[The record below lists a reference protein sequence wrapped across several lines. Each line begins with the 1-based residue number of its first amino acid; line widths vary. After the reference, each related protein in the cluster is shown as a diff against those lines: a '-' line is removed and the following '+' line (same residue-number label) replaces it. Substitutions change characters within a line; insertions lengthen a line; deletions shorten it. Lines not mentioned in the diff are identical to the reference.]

1 MIRGAAPYL
10 LLAILGLAAFSP
22 AFTANYTNWDDP
34 TYVLD
39 NPRVGEMTVPHVAAM
54 FFSRHALSFGLYIPL
69 TELSYAL
76 DIALFGR
83 NPAAQHAVNVLL
95 HLGAGLLL
103 YVFLRDF
110 LGRGGAAFFG
120 AAVFLVHPAQ
130 VESVAWIA
138 ERKSVLSGLFVFA
151 ALLAYGR
158 RTRSGPAPFSLSAEW
173 PALLF
178 TLLALLSKPIAVII
192 PPLLVALDLTR
203 EKARWPEGGRPG
215 VDFGGVARAALSRW
229 PYFLLALA
237 ASGAT
242 VFAHASGDAL
252 SIAGRTP
259 SGTLASMLSV
269 IPDYAHLFLFPT
281 SLTAIRILPD
291 PGAISASGVLLGAA
305 LLSATLF
312 TMFRLSGRSRIA
324 AFFSVWLVAAFL
336 PVSNL
341 IPIDVF
347 IADRYLYLPLAAMGG
362 GAAYAISGLAG
373 RRGPAWRAAIA
384 CLGIALLLFLATL
397 SFDRCRVWRD
407 SETLWTD
414 TIAKSPASGKAQSNL
429 GLLRL
434 EEGNLEAAKG
444 HFREAIRLRGF
455 ADAWLNLGIALSRER
470 RHEEALEAFDSARDV
485 SPELPDVAYWRGRM
499 LSALGRFEE
508 SEAAYRE
515 EIERRPGFA
524 AAWIDLAWVQSRQ
537 GRVGEALVSS
547 ERALQE
553 DPENAEAL
561 LNVGLLRWKVRQDL
575 AGAREALGRCER
587 EASDPALAQQARD
600 YLKRIEIEAHA
611 APGGSRAIGGG
622 PSGRQTLE
630 DPK

>member
-1 MIRGAAPYL
+1 MIRGATPYL
-10 LLAILGLAAFSP
+10 LLAVLGIAAFAP
-22 AFTANYTNWDDP
+22 AFTADYTNWDDP

-39 NPRVGEMTVPHVAAM
+39 NPRVGEMSIPHLAAM
-54 FFSRHALSFGLYIPL
+54 FFSREALSFGLYVPL
-69 TELSYAL
+69 TEFSYAL
-76 DIALFGR
+76 DIALFGM
-83 NPAAQHAVNVLL
+83 NPAAQHAMNVLL

-110 LGRGGAAFFG
+110 LGNGGAAFFG

-151 ALLAYGR
+151 ALLAYYR
-158 RTRSGPAPFSLSAEW
+158 RTRPGAGAFSLAAEW

-203 EKARWPEGGRPG
+203 EKPRRLAGGSPG
-215 VDFGGVARAALSRW
+215 VDSGGVARASLSKW

-242 VFAHASGDAL
+242 LFGHASEDGL

-259 SGTLASMLSV
+259 FGTLASMLSV
-269 IPDYAHLFLFPT
+269 IPDYAHLFLLPT
-281 SLTAIRILPD
+281 SLTAIHVV
-291 PGAISASGVLLGAA
+291 PGFGTLFAPKVILGAV

-312 TMFRLSGRSRIA
+312 TMFRLSGRSRVA

-362 GAAYAISGLAG
+362 GTAYAISGLAG
-373 RRGPAWRAAIA
+373 RSAPVARAAIM
-384 CLGIALLLFLATL
+384 CLGAVLLLFLATL

-414 TIAKSPASGKAQSNL
+414 TIAKSPASAKAQSNL

-434 EEGNLEAAKG
+434 DEGNLEAAKG

-455 ADAWLNLGIALSRER
+455 SDAWLNLGIALSREN
-470 RHEEALEAFDSARDV
+470 RHEDALRAFESARNV
-485 SPELPDVAYWRGRM
+485 SPELADVDYWRGRM

-524 AAWIDLAWVQSRQ
+524 AAWIDLSWVQSRQ
-537 GRVGEALVSS
+537 GRVGDALGSS

-561 LNVGLLRWKVRQDL
+561 LNVGILRWQARRDL
-575 AGAREALGRCER
+575 AGARQALARCAR
-587 EASDPALAQQARD
+587 TASDPALARQARE
-600 YLKRIEIEAHA
+600 YLKLIEKEEHA
-611 APGGSRAIGGG
+611 G
-622 PSGRQTLE
+622 P
-630 DPK
+630 

>member
-10 LLAILGLAAFSP
+10 LLAVLGLAAFSP
-22 AFTANYTNWDDP
+22 AFTAGFTNWDDP
-34 TYVLD
+34 VSVID
-39 NPRVGEMTVPHVAAM
+39 NPLIGSLSPSSIAGMFYGPHAFLVGLYVPVTQ
-54 FFSRHALSFGLYIPL
+54 LSF
-69 TELSYAL
+69 AL
-76 DIALFGR
+76 DRAVFGDG
-83 NPAAQHAVNVLL
+83 PSGHHAVNILL
-95 HLGAGLLL
+95 HFGAGILL
-103 YVFLRDF
+103 YVFLCNF
-110 LGRGGAAFFG
+110 LGKAVAAFFG

-130 VESVAWIA
+130 VESVVWIA

-151 ALLAYGR
+151 ALLAYCR
-158 RTRSGPAPFSLSAEW
+158 RTRPGSGPFSLAAEW

-203 EKARWPEGGRPG
+203 EEAGWPEGGRPR
-215 VDFGGVARAALSRW
+215 VDRGGVARSLLSKW

-242 VFAHASGDAL
+242 LFGHASEYSL
-252 SIAGRTP
+252 SIAGRTL

-269 IPDYAHLFLFPT
+269 IPDYVHLFLFPT
-281 SLTAIRILPD
+281 SLTAIRIV
-291 PGAISASGVLLGAA
+291 PGSDTIFAPKALLGAV
-305 LLSATLF
+305 LLLATLF
-312 TMFRLSGRSRIA
+312 TMLRLSGRSRIA

-347 IADRYLYLPLAAMGG
+347 IADRYLYLPLAAIGG
-362 GAAYAISGLAG
+362 GTAYAISGLAG
-373 RRGPAWRAAIA
+373 RRAPATRAAVT
-384 CLGIALLLFLATL
+384 CLGAVLLLFLATL
-397 SFDRCRVWRD
+397 SFDRSRVWRD

-434 EEGNLEAAKG
+434 EEGNLDAAKG
-444 HFREAIRLRGF
+444 HFREAIRLRGL
-455 ADAWLNLGIALSRER
+455 ADAWLNLGIALSREK
-470 RHEEALEAFDSARDV
+470 RHEEALEAFKSAGDV
-485 SPELPDVAYWRGRM
+485 SPELADVDYWRGRM

-524 AAWIDLAWVQSRQ
+524 AAWIDLSWVQSRQ
-537 GRVGEALVSS
+537 GRIGEALVSS
-547 ERALQE
+547 ERALLE

-561 LNVGLLRWKVRQDL
+561 LNLGVLRWKVRQDL
-575 AGAREALGRCER
+575 AGAREVLERCVR
-587 EASDPALAQQARD
+587 TASDPALAGQARE
-600 YLKRIEIEAHA
+600 YLKLIETEAGA
-611 APGGSRAIGGG
+611 
-622 PSGRQTLE
+622 GR
-630 DPK
+630 